1 MVPRALV
8 IRRVRNRLL
17 RESYPRTQMALIVAL
32 TGGFGLLSS
41 FTMLNLGVDSMALRY
56 PVALACAYLFFLFL
70 IWLWLRTK
78 SDDYLVDVGVWGG
91 PSGTGAPQAPPEFTS
106 GNGGDFG
113 GGGAS
118 GAFDAQT
125 PAPSSLVGQTPPLAS
140 TESTASADRATF
152 SLPDAD
158 ADELTI
164 PLVVIALSA
173 TIAVASI
180 YVVSIAPV
188 LFAEVLVD
196 GALSYALF
204 NRLRRKQERRH
215 WLTSTL
221 RLTMLPFVMT
231 AMFLGVAGHA
241 MEIHAPGAKSIGQV
255 MAREGGSAT
264 PTQQLQ
270 TD

>member
-1 MVPRALV
+1 MSKQRRSKTPVMVTRDLV
-8 IRRVRNRLL
+8 IQRIRTRLL

-56 PVALACAYLFFLFL
+56 PIALGCAYLFFLFL
-70 IWLWLRTK
+70 IWLWLRTTP
-78 SDDYLVDVGVWGG
+78 DDYLLVDASFSGG
-91 PSGTGAPQAPPEFTS
+91 PTGTASSEAPPAFPS
-106 GNGGDFG
+106 GGGGDFG

-118 GAFDAQT
+118 GAFDDPT
-125 PAPSSLVGQTPPLAS
+125 SV
-140 TESTASADRATF
+140 TASKSTLSF
-152 SLPDAD
+152 PDAD

-173 TIAVASI
+173 TVAVASV

-204 NRLRRKQERRH
+204 NRLRREQERRH
-215 WLTSTL
+215 WLSSAL
-221 RLTMLPFVMT
+221 RRTIIPFVLT
-231 AMFLGVAGHA
+231 AIFLGVAGYA
-241 MEIHAPGAKSIGQV
+241 MQIHAPGAKSIGQV
-255 MAREGGSAT
+255 MARGN
-264 PTQQLQ
+264 
-270 TD
+270 

>member
-1 MVPRALV
+1 MSKHRRSKTPVMVTRDLV
-8 IRRVRNRLL
+8 IQRIRTRLL

-32 TGGFGLLSS
+32 TGAFGLLSS

-56 PVALACAYLFFLFL
+56 PIALGCAYLFFLFL

-78 SDDYLVDVGVWGG
+78 ADDYLGDIGVPGG
-91 PSGTGAPQAPPEFTS
+91 PSGSSAPPAPPEFAS
-106 GNGGDFG
+106 GNGGNFG

-125 PAPSSLVGQTPPLAS
+125 PAPASLAGRTSPSVS
-140 TESTASADRATF
+140 TESTAFSDRTTF

-173 TIAVASI
+173 TIAVTSV

-204 NRLRRKQERRH
+204 NRLRREQERRH
-215 WLTSTL
+215 WLSSAL
-221 RLTMLPFVMT
+221 RRTIIPFVLT
-231 AMFLGVAGHA
+231 AIFLGVAGHA
-241 MEIHAPGAKSIGQV
+241 MQIHAPGAKSIGQV
-255 MAREGGSAT
+255 MARGN
-264 PTQQLQ
+264 
-270 TD
+270 